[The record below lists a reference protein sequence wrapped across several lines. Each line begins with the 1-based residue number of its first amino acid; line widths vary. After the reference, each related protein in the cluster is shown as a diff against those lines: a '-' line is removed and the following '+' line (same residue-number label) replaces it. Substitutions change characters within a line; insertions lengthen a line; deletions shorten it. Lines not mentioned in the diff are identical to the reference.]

1 MRPSAPSTRS
11 LSVTTR
17 SLSVTTRAPSVRGHS
32 ANMLNPTSTAIS
44 AARPP
49 TSTAISAA
57 RPPITATGPAISAA
71 RPPISATRTASTA
84 GGACK
89 QCVSLA
95 NTVAA
100 LQHEKKTLTESLDD
114 MARHARVLECLG
126 DPEQQASGTSGQ
138 EDGDSD
144 RQLNELRD
152 AYAKLQ
158 EDFKALRMENKFLR
172 LQVATPLPVIAPVTK
187 KP

>member
-32 ANMLNPTSTAIS
+32 ANMLN
-44 AARPP
+44 P